1 MCNSMYIS
9 ILSTACCSLAE
20 RFLGRP
26 AHNLQM
32 KSHNFQHVL
41 SWQGKSDPTV
51 PTYYRVLYTDRRN
64 WKTAKQC
71 SDITQLSCN
80 LTDDF
85 KELFTEYS
93 VFVQSF
99 IGNELFNSSVLRF
112 QPYSDTS
119 LGPPEVNVSSCLNC
133 INVTIKLPTPHVR
146 NNEKPLSLID
156 IYQDL
161 DYDITLKTLDGE
173 HKRPR
178 EKITEEI
185 FNTVIEELYPNR
197 NYCVSVMVIAFRSK
211 RSTPSAWKCVTA
223 DSVAQ
228 QDYHIVTI
236 AGAICFSLMLAG
248 ALKCVHAGGYI
259 LQNKSLPHML
269 RLSGLT
275 WSTVSSSGTHDTRKM
290 RAMENLP
297 CEERLKEL
305 GLFSLKKRK
314 LRGYLITVC
323 QHLKSGYKQ
332 DRGSQDKGQW
342 VQVAP
347 CEVVIRTLAYSRWTL
362 EPEETASVEIIY
374 KEVKKKANESSGG
387 VSDEDDSDDSDSD
400 VISNHD
406 YTRRDMISRVPHS
419 SDTPNVFMQYT
430 TNSTCNDSSSQ
441 ASENSDAD
449 PEDFEEH
456 KTGIEED
463 KDASSELLSTFSEVN
478 CSYSP
483 RPRNSACFTINLKT
497 VLLGATEENVD
508 SSAALL
514 SSQEDAV
521 DWQCTRAFEPKLLDD
536 TESVQKPRCHNGSHE
551 WQNSFRSSDENDSS
565 DSDMDQKTEYIRR

>member
-1 MCNSMYIS
+1 MPMDGPMHFYQLVYIS

-269 RLSGLT
+269 
-275 WSTVSSSGTHDTRKM
+275 
-290 RAMENLP
+290 
-297 CEERLKEL
+297 
-305 GLFSLKKRK
+305 
-314 LRGYLITVC
+314 
-323 QHLKSGYKQ
+323 
-332 DRGSQDKGQW
+332 
-342 VQVAP
+342 
-347 CEVVIRTLAYSRWTL
+347 VVIRTLAYSRWTL